1 MSYTLFDLSQNYV
14 DLFDSIDDP
23 DITEQALQD
32 TLEALDGA
40 IEVKVSNGIGLIKS
54 LQNLEDGIS
63 SEISRLAARKKT
75 VQNRIQYI
83 KDWYKQN
90 LETMQTSKVQTPR
103 GTMAIVK
110 NPSSLVIDNP
120 EDIPDQFKIPIP
132 ATFELDKSKIKDAL
146 KTGDLITGAHLEQG
160 TSLRIR

>member
-1 MSYTLFDLSQNYV
+1 MSYTLFDLSQSYV
-14 DLFDSIDDP
+14 ALFDSIDDP

-54 LQNLEDGIS
+54 LQKDGIS

-146 KTGDLITGAHLEQG
+146 KTGDLIT
-160 TSLRIR
+160 SLRIR

>member
-14 DLFDSIDDP
+14 AFFDSIDDP

-40 IEVKVSNGIGLIKS
+40 IEVKVSNGIGLIRS
-54 LQNLEDGIS
+54 LENLEDGIT
-63 SEISRLAARKKT
+63 SEIARLSARKKT
-75 VQNRIQYI
+75 VQNRIKYI
-83 KDWYKQN
+83 KDWYKAN

-103 GTMAIVK
+103 GTMAIQK
-110 NPSSLVIDNP
+110 NPPSLVIDNE
-120 EDIPDQFKIPIP
+120 EDIPENFKIIVPEH
-132 ATFELDKSKIKDAL
+132 FELDKPKIKDAL
-146 KTGDLITGAHLEQG
+146 KSGTLKTGAHLEQG